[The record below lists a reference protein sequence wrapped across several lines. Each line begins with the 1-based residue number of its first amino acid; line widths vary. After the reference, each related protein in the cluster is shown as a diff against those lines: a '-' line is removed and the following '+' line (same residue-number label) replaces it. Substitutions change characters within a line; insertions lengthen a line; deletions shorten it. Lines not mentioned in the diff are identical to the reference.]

1 MDLPTSLMLF
11 AAGLAGGTLSSLVGG
26 AAVVTFPAMLATGL
40 SPVVAVASALTALTP
55 GNFLAA
61 LYDRGQLPPFDRA
74 FVGLVAASLLG
85 ALVGAVLLMAT
96 PVRVFEVL
104 VPLLLGFS
112 TVLFALSGKIS
123 NWLRARAEAAG
134 RTHRPFTGTGF
145 FALLPVSVYGGYFG
159 AGVGVLLLAV
169 LSIANPGD
177 YRTANAVKNL
187 VGGITTA
194 GAVVYLGAAGA
205 ISWAPTSLMMAG
217 ALLGGLAGG
226 YLARVVPQEIM
237 RVAVVAVGVLL
248 TVVYAWR
255 YWF

>member
-1 MDLPTSLMLF
+1 MLF
-11 AAGLAGGTLSSLVGG
+11 AGGVAGGILASLVGG
-26 AAVVTFPAMLATGL
+26 ASLITFPVL
-40 SPVVAVASALTALTP
+40 
-55 GNFLAA
+55 LAA
-61 LYDRGQLPPFDRA
+61 GLPPIIATASNQAAVLPANVIASVTDRA
-74 FVGLVAASLLG
+74 LMPPLNRGFVGLIAASMLGTVAGSALL
-85 ALVGAVLLMAT
+85 LLT
-96 PVRVFEVL
+96 PQRVFEIL
-104 VPLLLGFS
+104 VPLLLGFA
-112 TVLFALSGKIS
+112 TLLFAFSSPIS
-123 NWLRARAEAAG
+123 NWLRERARARGKPELKLSLNSIP
-134 RTHRPFTGTGF
+134 T
-145 FALLPVSVYGGYFG
+145 LLVCVYGGYFG

-194 GAVVYLGAAGA
+194 GAVAYLGAAGA